1 MKKCL
6 LLGLLLGALFLLVM
20 PVSAEDGDQLRQQM
34 IHSVETGEEL
44 DVSGYG
50 LTPAQLQAV
59 YMELYC
65 QGKFPWYADSRIDW
79 TQGTDGL
86 VYVFRPR
93 GLDQQRFD
101 EEAYEREMAQ
111 MLSETCLP
119 GMEPWQMA
127 LSVHDYIVTHCA
139 YDQTLARNDGF
150 QALVNGKSAC
160 FGYAQLY
167 METMKRVGIPCQI
180 AICDDTGDGVGHAW
194 NVVELDGQWYHVD
207 VTWDDPVP
215 DIYGLVRHDHFLK
228 TDAQFRAQE
237 DGHDFQWD
245 AMVTCDGTTYS
256 SGWFWD
262 DLDSTVV
269 FVDAD
274 AMVVRRLEDDTNVIY
289 RIDVDS
295 GEWTRLHRFDQT
307 PVTYGDAR
315 YLYKSFGLTS
325 WAGRLYFNGEHKV
338 WSMAFD
344 GTDLRVEH
352 AYEYH
357 GDGTTIYSCAADD
370 GKLFLTMVDMSSQ
383 VSTLVVDALDVPVH
397 RHQYTET
404 VVEATCVAEGY
415 TQAVCDCGVSYRYGK
430 TGPGQHQLEERTMA
444 DGSVWLVCALCG
456 LKQED
461 QPQTEPTFVTVPAVT
476 GTVPSSQQQETGGG
490 GVLWLVCGGVA
501 LVTVAVVVCVLVA
514 VKARD
519 DRRRKRRPPAPAPFQ
534 DSWNGSGPGW

>member
-1 MKKCL
+1 MKK
-6 LLGLLLGALFLLVM
+6 GLLLGSILGLMILMAI
-20 PVSAEDGDQLRQQM
+20 PVSAEDGDQLRQEM

-79 TQGTDGL
+79 SQGPDGL

-93 GLDQQRFD
+93 GLDQLRFD

-111 MLSETCLP
+111 MLDLTCLP
-119 GMEPWQMA
+119 EMEPWEMA
-127 LSVHDYIVTHCA
+127 LSVHDYIVTHCS
-139 YDQTLARNDGF
+139 YDQTLVRNDGY
-150 QALVNGKSAC
+150 QALVQGKSAC

-167 METMKRVGIPCQI
+167 MDAMKRVGIPCQI

-207 VTWDDPVP
+207 VTWDDPLP

-237 DGHDFQWD
+237 DGHDFQWE
-245 AMVTCDGTTYS
+245 ATVSCEGTTYS
-256 SGWFWD
+256 SGQFWE

-274 AMVVRRLEDDTNVIY
+274 IAVVRRSEEDTNVIY

-295 GEWTRLHRFDQT
+295 GKWTRLHSFDQT
-307 PVTYGDAR
+307 PVAYDGAW
-315 YLYKSFGLTS
+315 YLFRSYGLTS
-325 WAGRLYFNGEHKV
+325 WAGRLYFNGEHKI
-338 WSMAFD
+338 WSMAYD

-352 AYEYH
+352 TYEYQ

-370 GKLFLTMVDMSSQ
+370 GKLYLTMVDMSSQ
-383 VSTLVVDALDVPVH
+383 VSTLAVDALEGVAHDHEYSITVVDA
-397 RHQYTET
+397 TCET
-404 VVEATCVAEGY
+404 EGY
-415 TQAVCDCGVSYRYGK
+415 TQAVCDCGVSYRYDW
-430 TGPGQHQLEERTMA
+430 TELSAHQLEERTLA
-444 DGSVWLVCALCG
+444 DGSVWLVCTVCG
-456 LKQED
+456 LEQES
-461 QPQTEPTFVTVPAVT
+461 QVQTEPTV
-476 GTVPSSQQQETGGG
+476 GTMPTEPVATAPSRQEGTDGGMI
-490 GVLWLVCGGVA
+490 LWVACGGVA
-501 LVTVAVVVCVLVA
+501 LAVVCVVVVVMTRSA
-514 VKARD
+514 
-519 DRRRKRRPPAPAPFQ
+519 RRKRRCPPA
-534 DSWNGSGPGW
+534 